1 LIKFKYLPQKA
12 LISDNNKQINIAK
25 DLSENMKKM
34 MITLTVITK
43 EASTMLKS
51 SEKLLWGKQTL
62 NVI

>member
-1 LIKFKYLPQKA
+1 MPF
-12 LISDNNKQINIAK
+12 
-25 DLSENMKKM
+25 DLSENFNVKQMI
-34 MITLTVITK
+34 ITLTVITK